1 MILIQWHSNAPNFFR
16 NILGISAV
24 LALGIVA
31 SPSTKRTEET
41 VRSIIRGKEE
51 IKFSKKE

>member
-1 MILIQWHSNAPNFFR
+1 MILIQWHNNAPNFFR

-41 VRSIIRGKEE
+41 VRSIVRGKEE